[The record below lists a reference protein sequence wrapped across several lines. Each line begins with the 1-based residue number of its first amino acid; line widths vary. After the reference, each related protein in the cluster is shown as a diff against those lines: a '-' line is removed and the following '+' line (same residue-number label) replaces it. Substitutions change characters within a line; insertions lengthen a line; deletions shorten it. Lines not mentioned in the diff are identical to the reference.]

1 MGPCLSGRQFSPAP
15 RDRKLLPSVCGSGR
29 HSARDWASPPPHP
42 YISLHP
48 SPPPE
53 QHRGWGG
60 GRPLN
65 PLTSLHGPWEQQSE
79 RDSSRPLHRH
89 QQPLQK
95 LKPKQTSCPPG
106 PCLRNNH
113 KNMTSTIPP
122 AEGKAWPFAQV
133 RVHSCKVPPPLGG
146 PLVGNPNCAHPDG
159 PQTRDPPSMP
169 TQPGGFGVCLQNRAG
184 ESRGPGRPARSETL
198 SACDPLQAR
207 GAPAS
212 WMGRRRP
219 ATPVPSSVAATCDFS
234 KIVIKMYIIQ
244 NVPS

>member
-113 KNMTSTIPP
+113 KNMTSTVPP

-133 RVHSCKVPPPLGG
+133 RVYI
-146 PLVGNPNCAHPDG
+146 
-159 PQTRDPPSMP
+159 
-169 TQPGGFGVCLQNRAG
+169 
-184 ESRGPGRPARSETL
+184 PARSLLLWEAPWWATPIVPTQMAHRHGTL
-198 SACDPLQAR
+198 PLCPPSQEALGSAFRTVRAR
-207 GAPAS
+207 AEALAGQLAQ
-212 WMGRRRP
+212 RRCLRATPCRP
-219 ATPVPSSVAATCDFS
+219 AGLQPAGWDGGDRRLQYHPVWRPRVTFQ
-234 KIVIKMYIIQ
+234 KL
-244 NVPS
+244 